1 MGDVRND
8 LGLYFSLRSGGES
21 LLSAAA
27 SALLVVTTGAR
38 ER

>member
-1 MGDVRND
+1 MGDVQKI
-8 LGLYFSLRSGGES
+8 LELYFPLRSGGET
-21 LLSAAA
+21 LLSAAV